1 MVDKDDSYNDE
12 EENLTQVRG
21 IIKQLNED
29 KPSQER
35 RREVVV
41 RADGSKVIRVTRKK
55 RVMLTAADKGRRSRR
70 CFFLVLVSLF
80 LVAVLAA
87 GFLFYRMSS
96 MSSSAYMASCQSALQ
111 SAWGATSVQMEGAGV
126 EGTTLRLNTVV
137 AEFPESS
144 MLERVEL
151 SGVEAE
157 LDILSF
163 IDGVIK
169 GEALS
174 MERALL
180 VLRSGTRMEM
190 PAFQGRELWRF
201 RRVDCKDLTVQ
212 FAGEEPGCVALRNTH
227 AYMYYPDK
235 ARSSSIVMLEQGTLD
250 IKGWKSVRIREGKA
264 HVTNSGIDDFSF
276 SGTTDDASTAVEQR
290 RTSIAFAGKIAQGA
304 GFAGPYAVE
313 TDNMSLADFTGGRFE
328 EFFTA
333 RTVAVTHG
341 KLTGKST
348 IELSGPSPVFQGEFH
363 LKDICLSS
371 FPALMAI
378 TEHIEPSKRRRY
390 NPLSLHRGW
399 VVLRQEADT
408 LSLELPRGAML
419 ERDLVELKGVISL
432 NAGNEMSGELSY
444 GIPLPLARVEYPDGH
459 PDPIFTQQTE
469 WAVLSTKLR
478 GRGNMPGDDMSEVEA
493 RAAAERRSRPER
505 IPFNQLDVNKLTEQL
520 LAPQS
525 SGGGL
530 SSPLDSPA
538 QTPDAPLRTLDESNP
553 FETKEDPFAP
563 AVPF

>member
-41 RADGSKVIRVTRKK
+41 RADGSKVVRVTRKK
-55 RVMLTAADKGRRSRR
+55 RVMMTAADKGRRSRR
-70 CFFLVLVSLF
+70 CFFLFLVSLF
-80 LVAVLAA
+80 LVAALAA

-96 MSSSAYMASCQSALQ
+96 MSSSAYMASCQSSLQ
-111 SAWGATSVQMEGAGV
+111 AAWGAASVQIEGAGV

-163 IDGVIK
+163 FDGVIK
-169 GEALS
+169 GESLS
-174 MERALL
+174 LERAVL
-180 VLRSGTRMEM
+180 VLRSGARMEM
-190 PAFQGRELWRF
+190 PVFQGRELWRF
-201 RRVDCKDLTVQ
+201 RRVDCKDFTAH

-235 ARSSSIVMLEQGTLD
+235 ARSSSIVMLEKGTLD
-250 IKGWKSVRIREGKA
+250 IKGWKSVHIREGKA

-276 SGTTDDASTAVEQR
+276 SGTTDDASTVVEQR
-290 RTSIAFAGKIAQGA
+290 RTSISFAGKIAQGA
-304 GFAGPYAVE
+304 GFSGPYAVE

-333 RTVAVTHG
+333 RTIAVTHG
-341 KLTGKST
+341 KLTGKAT
-348 IELSGPSPVFQGEFH
+348 IELSGASPVFQGEFH

-371 FPALMAI
+371 FPALMAV

-399 VVLRQEADT
+399 VVLRQEADS
-408 LSLELPRGAML
+408 LSIELPRGAMQ
-419 ERDLVELKGVISL
+419 ERDLVELRGVVSL
-432 NAGNEMSGELSY
+432 NSGNEMSGELSY

-459 PDPIFTQQTE
+459 PDPIFTQQGE
-469 WAVLSTKLR
+469 WAVLNTKLR
-478 GRGNMPGDDMSEVEA
+478 GHGNMPGDDMAEVEA
-493 RAAAERRSRPER
+493 RAAVERRNRPER

-520 LAPQS
+520 LTPQG
-525 SGGGL
+525 SGNGL
-530 SSPLDSPA
+530 SSPLEEPVLNTGGQPRS
-538 QTPDAPLRTLDESNP
+538 LDEENP

-563 AVPF
+563 AFPF

>member
-80 LVAVLAA
+80 LVAVLVA

-180 VLRSGTRMEM
+180 VLRSGTRIEM

-201 RRVDCKDLTVQ
+201 RRLDCKDLTVQ

>member
-290 RTSIAFAGKIAQGA
+290 RTSIAFAGKIAHGA

-408 LSLELPRGAML
+408 LSLELPRGAMQ

-459 PDPIFTQQTE
+459 PDPIFSQQAE

>member
-341 KLTGKST
+341 KLTGKAT

-408 LSLELPRGAML
+408 LSLELPRGAMQ

-459 PDPIFTQQTE
+459 PDPIFTQQAE